1 MKRCSLLRSVR
12 LCVNVA
18 LRRAVGTPF
27 AATVDHGGAGR
38 SLRATEPRLKSTP
51 EFVLEATETH
61 HLAYTT
67 IGVGKELLEQVR
79 EVGHRIEEWMR
90 RATAEDRVGA
100 NR

>member
-1 MKRCSLLRSVR
+1 M
-12 LCVNVA
+12 
-18 LRRAVGTPF
+18 
-27 AATVDHGGAGR
+27 
-38 SLRATEPRLKSTP
+38 EPKLKSTP
-51 EFVLEATETH
+51 ELVFEASEAH
-61 HLAYTT
+61 RLAGLT